1 MKLSMDKDI
10 YLQFTTAEG
19 NRCAVFLSEV
29 VGISEATEDTPTTII
44 TKSAPFF
51 VADPIEDVAAKMG
64 IKLEDTADEE
74 ETEDEPL
81 PDNLI
86 QLFGGLDQRQ
96 LEAMNLLIK
105 NALTKARMD
114 QDGE

>member
-1 MKLSMDKDI
+1 MKLAMDKDI

-19 NRCAVFLSEV
+19 KRCAVFLSEV
-29 VGISEATEDTPTTII
+29 VGISEATEDTPTAII
-44 TKSAPFF
+44 TRSAPFF

-64 IKLEDTADEE
+64 IKMEE
-74 ETEDEPL
+74 VGGKQPEEEPL

-86 QLFGGLDQRQ
+86 QLFGGLDKRQ
-96 LEAMNLLIK
+96 LEAMSLLIK
-105 NALTKARMD
+105 NAMTKAGLD